1 MSHTVHPGKADGVP
15 CHRNGIRHTVSLR
28 KEVPVRD
35 IDQALLPVLLDEHR
49 VCTFCSFHAP
59 TSSFVLVMAATML
72 IEDEPG
78 GFQLLDQDSSIHFAF
93 LP

>member
-1 MSHTVHPGKADGVP
+1 MTGND
-15 CHRNGIRHTVSLR
+15 L
-28 KEVPVRD
+28 D
-35 IDQALLPVLLDEHR
+35 ILSP
-49 VCTFCSFHAP
+49 
-59 TSSFVLVMAATML
+59 FVLVMAAAML

>member
-1 MSHTVHPGKADGVP
+1 MNTGYARFVISMRPPPSGYVP
-15 CHRNGIRHTVSLR
+15 FLQDILCCTLVDVSMTGNDL
-28 KEVPVRD
+28 D
-35 IDQALLPVLLDEHR
+35 ILSP
-49 VCTFCSFHAP
+49 
-59 TSSFVLVMAATML
+59 FVLVMAATML